1 MSSFITLYLQQANTA
16 LQGIQVAIDSGP
28 LVLSKEEVK
37 NLAVIKR
44 QLRVL
49 RDNMIYMSVLA
60 GIPRKVIAE
69 QHGLTS
75 GRVSQIYTSV
85 LKTVKEQEDD

>member
-1 MSSFITLYLQQANTA
+1 MSSFVTLYLQQANTA
-16 LQGIQVAIDSGP
+16 LHGIQLAVESGP

-37 NLAVIKR
+37 NLDVIKR
-44 QLRVL
+44 QLRLL

-60 GIPRKVIAE
+60 GIPRKTIAE

-75 GRVSQIYTSV
+75 GRVSQIYSDYA
-85 LKTVKEQEDD
+85 KSASKE